1 MSIKVKEVLFRL
13 KNVFNQKLL
22 LIAVLEVALLLNATN
37 LFFTFFGYFDFGS
50 FIAAGKFAN
59 AGENPYSV
67 DSPWIFELFVR
78 EGEEEILAPNLN
90 PPIMIYLFQ
99 LFAKIS
105 PFLALNGWRV
115 ITIGLMVLSVILI
128 DKEYPTNGFQRVT
141 RIAWGLSLAGFWHI
155 VQLGQ
160 IYGILILLTVLVW
173 ILLNRKQECLAGGLL
188 GLIIAIKPNM
198 MVWAVVLLLV
208 NKKRTFFISGITSVV
223 ISLIPMITH
232 GVEVYHQWLVCISEY
247 SQDLLLLPANNTFQ
261 GFTVRLGSA
270 RAGLFISIIFLVFI
284 VIYLLKTKPDIQK
297 ANSIGIIS
305 SLLVS
310 PIAWVGYTILT
321 LPIFF
326 SQKYL
331 GNTMKLFAGIF
342 VVPFVIPLNLLL
354 KNDFCFVFFGW
365 FYGWGLVG
373 LISWLFTKK
382 SKQAFF
388 K

>member
-354 KNDFCFVFFGW
+354 KNDFCFVFFW
-365 FYGWGLVG
+365 LVLWVG
-373 LISWLFTKK
+373 ASGIDIMAFHKK
-382 SKQAFF
+382 I
-388 K
+388 